1 MPNDDEPQNVE
12 SESVAQ
18 VEQPDAVMSP
28 SAAAAE
34 DGPNSEQS
42 IESPAKIIRV
52 GAMVKQL
59 LEEVRHAPI
68 DESARDHLRDI
79 YEQSI
84 EELKSALSPDLAD
97 ELERLAPDFDGEETP
112 TESSLR
118 LAQAQLVGWLE
129 GLFHGIQA
137 TLMAQQMSM
146 RQHVEGTRAELAQP
160 GAQPGGPAS
169 APAAGG
175 PAGYL

>member
-84 EELKSALSPDLAD
+84 EELKSALSPA
-97 ELERLAPDFDGEETP
+97 
-112 TESSLR
+112 
-118 LAQAQLVGWLE
+118 
-129 GLFHGIQA
+129 GLKVCSTVFRPH
-137 TLMAQQMSM
+137 
-146 RQHVEGTRAELAQP
+146 
-160 GAQPGGPAS
+160 
-169 APAAGG
+169 
-175 PAGYL
+175 